1 MILSNFASLC
11 VAKMTGAQSSPY
23 AKTTAG
29 ADINGT
35 VSINTYNPCCFWRMY
50 GTTSNDT
57 RIVLGDSD
65 TPVTV
70 DDYALGNDITSSLSF
85 VSGIT
90 GPTRTAKSDFPSITA
105 AFKNNTANAITV
117 KEVGVMTGYNFNN
130 SSQTGQCLIARKL
143 ITPVT
148 IQPGESYAFTY
159 SMSLG

>member
-11 VAKMTGAQSSPY
+11 AAKMTGAQSSPY

-29 ADINGT
+29 ADINGS
-35 VSINTYNPCCFWRMY
+35 VAVDTYKPCCFWRMY
-50 GTTSNDT
+50 GTNYDCV
-57 RIVLGDSD
+57 RIALGDSD

-70 DDYALGNDITSSLSF
+70 DDYALGNDITSSLSL

-90 GPTRTAKSDFPSITA
+90 GPTRTVKSDFPSITA
-105 AFKNNTANAITV
+105 VFKNNTANAITV
-117 KEVGVMTGYNFNN
+117 KEVGVMAGYYFNN
-130 SSQTGQCLIARKL
+130 GTQTGQCLIARKL

-148 IQPGESYAFTY
+148 IQPGESYAFIY